1 MGPGLG
7 QASGATRWSPRPVI
21 LPEHQPG
28 SQNCGRSEAAVLGDA
43 PGSSWG
49 VWKHECPW
57 KFNSGDFT
65 LIHFASSP
73 HEEVDTRGPL
83 GCPWA
88 APQHGKEALLA
99 LSHGWTGTPRLREE
113 GLPRAGVR
121 LDIKLGGAGLAA
133 HSQTRASWARPP
145 VIETLASGPAERE
158 PLVRPRGHLWA
169 PHTAPSLCVRQSF
182 ASSPSRLT
190 GGLQPAPWTSPEART
205 GRRAH
210 RPPADSCRGLGG
222 PESTRAGAPPQP
234 LRLHLG
240 PLCTPVARG
249 PDSPSTACPPPAG
262 PPFTQPLFS
271 VGDAGPPA
279 HLGLWLG
286 RVLPGS
292 RGGMAVEGAGGRHW
306 GGGHSSTRAGT
317 AALRN
322 SGRGS
327 STSLVLRGQAVP
339 PGADSLAGRQVA
351 SRRWGIS
358 PEAREIDGIPG
369 GPPCAPLGH
378 RPGSGGPACEPR
390 GAAGRGEMSQPWPRA
405 AEIRHPHKQGHKG
418 CSHGC
423 ASCVPS
429 PQRALYGLLSALR
442 PTTAQPGG
450 IFASIKQIRRQ
461 GSKRRGGGQGHEGYK
476 VAVPGSH
483 PGPPGQKP
491 TPLC

>member
-88 APQHGKEALLA
+88 APQHGKEALFA

-222 PESTRAGAPPQP
+222 PESIRAGAPPQP

-262 PPFTQPLFS
+262 PHFHAATLFRGRRWSPCTLGS
-271 VGDAGPPA
+271 VAGTCPP
-279 HLGLWLG
+279 
-286 RVLPGS
+286 REQ
-292 RGGMAVEGAGGRHW
+292 RRD
-306 GGGHSSTRAGT
+306 GGGG
-317 AALRN
+317 
-322 SGRGS
+322 G
-327 STSLVLRGQAVP
+327 RGQA
-339 PGADSLAGRQVA
+339 L
-351 SRRWGIS
+351 
-358 PEAREIDGIPG
+358 
-369 GPPCAPLGH
+369 
-378 RPGSGGPACEPR
+378 
-390 GAAGRGEMSQPWPRA
+390 GRGTFLDKSRHGGS
-405 AEIRHPHKQGHKG
+405 AEFWTRLQHKPGLVG
-418 CSHGC
+418 TGR
-423 ASCVPS
+423 PS
-429 PQRALYGLLSALR
+429 WG
-442 PTTAQPGG
+442 
-450 IFASIKQIRRQ
+450 
-461 GSKRRGGGQGHEGYK
+461 
-476 VAVPGSH
+476 
-483 PGPPGQKP
+483 
-491 TPLC
+491 